1 MSASS
6 PQNTKQVYL
15 SKEKLTAATKAL
27 KDLLLNAFT
36 VDELSTEGAA
46 SGSGAAGGTSGAA
59 SGSGAAGGTS
69 GAAGG
74 TSGGAIVK
82 TKKYRTH
89 KNNSYRKQTRKN
101 KH

>member
-6 PQNTKQVYL
+6 PQNTKEVYL

-46 SGSGAAGGTSGAA
+46 SGSGAAGGTSG
-59 SGSGAAGGTS
+59 
-69 GAAGG
+69 
-74 TSGGAIVK
+74 GAIVK